1 MTTDRRR
8 IGQKRIAGLL
18 LGLSALALAAC
29 NPAPAENAKADR
41 PVLVAEVRYEP
52 LTVERTLVGTVKPR
66 IETDF
71 GFRVAGKVAR
81 RLVEVG
87 EAVRPGQA
95 LAILDETDLKL
106 QAEQAE
112 AERGAATATLSQ
124 AHAAER
130 RAVDLRKQG
139 WSTDAV
145 LDQARAAA
153 EEARG
158 RLARAERS
166 VELTRNSLSYA
177 TLVADAAG
185 VVTAALVEPG
195 QVVAAGQGAIRIAR
209 SGEKEVVVAV
219 PEALLLRAKT
229 ATASVVLWSAP
240 DRRYTAKLRE
250 LAPTADVATRT
261 YLAKFSLEQGCDEAQ
276 LGMTA
281 TVALV
286 QTGAERVAKV
296 PLSALFNQGSGPA
309 LYVVDGETGALRL
322 QPITVKAYEARDVL
336 VSGGVAD
343 GDKVVALGTQKLDP
357 AQRVRIV
364 ETLAF

>member
-1 MTTDRRR
+1 MATDRRP
-8 IGQKRIAGLL
+8 IGQKLMTGLILGVSAIAV
-18 LGLSALALAAC
+18 AAC
-29 NPAPAENAKADR
+29 NPAPAEHAKADR

-52 LTVERTLVGTVKPR
+52 LTAERTLVGTIKPR

-81 RLVEVG
+81 RFVDVG

-95 LAILDETDLKL
+95 LAVLDETDLKL

-112 AERGAATATLSQ
+112 AERGAASATLSQ
-124 AHAAER
+124 APAVER
-130 RAVDLRKQG
+130 RAIDLRKQG

-209 SGEKEVVVAV
+209 TGEKEVVVAV
-219 PEALLLRAKT
+219 PEALLSRAKT

-250 LAPTADVATRT
+250 LAPAADVATRT

-281 TVALV
+281 TVALA
-286 QTGAERVAKV
+286 QTDAEQVAKV

-309 LYVVDGETGALRL
+309 LYVVDDKTGALRL
-322 QPITVKAYEARDVL
+322 QPVTVKAYGSRDVL
-336 VSGGVAD
+336 VTGGVAD
-343 GDKVVALGTQKLDP
+343 GDKVVALGAQKLDP

-364 ETLAF
+364 DALTF